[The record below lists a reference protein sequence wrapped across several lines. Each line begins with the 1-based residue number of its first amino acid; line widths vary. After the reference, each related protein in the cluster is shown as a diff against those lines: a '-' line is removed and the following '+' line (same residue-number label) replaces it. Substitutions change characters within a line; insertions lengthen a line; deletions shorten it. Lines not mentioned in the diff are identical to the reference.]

1 VNNAQEAN
9 KRVAKAVM
17 KSQLMFNK
25 NFVKQQ
31 SVLSWPTKEFLEK
44 KGTIVITPENT
55 GTKGAL
61 KTI

>member
-1 VNNAQEAN
+1 
-9 KRVAKAVM
+9 M
-17 KSQLMFNK
+17 KSQLKFNK
-25 NFVKQQ
+25 NFAKQQ

-61 KTI
+61 RTI